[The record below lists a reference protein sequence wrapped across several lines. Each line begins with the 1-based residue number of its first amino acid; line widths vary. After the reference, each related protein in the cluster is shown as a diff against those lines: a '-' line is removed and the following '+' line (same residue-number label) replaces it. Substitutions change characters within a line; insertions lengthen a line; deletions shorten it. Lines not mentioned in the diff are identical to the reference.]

1 MVVIYKIDSCYFK
14 NKQKDHERIIKDKED
29 TFYYIMVLFV
39 YDQLT
44 SFSLFLTKFPI
55 NTGRVAKVSK

>member
-14 NKQKDHERIIKDKED
+14 QKDHKRIIKDKED

-44 SFSLFLTKFPI
+44 YQFFTLPHCCPGTVLE
-55 NTGRVAKVSK
+55 GC